1 MANVGNPRKVFM
13 FQVEIDGLNQF
24 ECQKFTPPEASVEK
38 VEHGDTNYSV
48 KTPGRFSID
57 DIVLEK
63 LRAMPNS
70 DMWAWDWLMSAQ
82 NPTTGGGQL
91 PSNIKKT
98 IVVRELDS
106 TGLVV
111 INTLQYDGCWVTKV
125 GKSVYDRMSGDNVIE
140 TVTISLDVPSQF

>member
-1 MANVGNPRKVFM
+1 MPNVSNPRKVFM

-24 ECQKFTPPEASVEK
+24 ECQKFTPPKSSVEK
-38 VEHGDTNYSV
+38 VSHGDTNHDI
-48 KTPGRFSID
+48 KTPGRFSVE

-70 DMWAWDWLMSAQ
+70 DTWAWRWLMSAQ
-82 NPTTGGGQL
+82 NPITGGGQL

-106 TGLVV
+106 TGTTV
-111 INTLQYDGCWVTKV
+111 INTLQYDGCWVCEV
-125 GKSVYDRMSGDNVIE
+125 GKTVMDRMSGDNVIE
-140 TVTISLDVPSQF
+140 TVTISVDEPSEF